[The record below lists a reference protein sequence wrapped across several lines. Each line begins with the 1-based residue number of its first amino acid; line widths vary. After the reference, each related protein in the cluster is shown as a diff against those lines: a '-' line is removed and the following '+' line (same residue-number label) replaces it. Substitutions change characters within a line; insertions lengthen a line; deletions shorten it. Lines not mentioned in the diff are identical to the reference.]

1 MQALKASKDH
11 SSFVLCILHLVL
23 CLTLKNQEQSTKDQS
38 TKVHQQRNLPMIDQK
53 KTSELIE
60 TSLVYLLS
68 AAVAVGA
75 FVLVWLISLLFG
87 LDQG

>member
-1 MQALKASKDH
+1 MQALSLRHH
-11 SSFVLCILHLVL
+11 SHY
-23 CLTLKNQEQSTKDQS
+23 TED
-38 TKVHQQRNLPMIDQK
+38 LPMIDQK

-75 FVLVWLISLLFG
+75 FVLVWLISLLLG
-87 LDQG
+87 LGQG